1 MLSQL
6 TTSTTRADVLAW
18 YVTTSSLGS
27 SLGSEASGRIM
38 ASLLKRDGWTA
49 VDAYHFMFWIYS
61 AMGLVN
67 AALVLL
73 LTDDCELEPTRS
85 EAAYAHIAQDETEE
99 PQQSLPAPPSSP
111 SSDSLAAK
119 LTSYL
124 PSGLSTISA
133 PTRSIM
139 YTLWTLLCLDSLADG
154 MVPYTLTNFYLSQ
167 KFSPSAT
174 TLGDVTSIAYFL
186 SALGAVFAGPLS
198 RRLGLI
204 NTMVFTHVPSSAA
217 VLLFPLPSYFWI
229 AAALFFVRAGLNNM
243 DQAPRTAFIAAV
255 VRPEERTA
263 VMGITSM
270 LRILAAMS
278 GPLVTGWLAESER
291 FWIAFVVAGACR
303 LAYDFG
309 LYALFVNM
317 KIEGQDGKRGGAGRG
332 GGGGQDEEA
341 IEIGSLASSG
351 DEEDDGEDD
360 EGEEGSAHK

>member
-1 MLSQL
+1 
-6 TTSTTRADVLAW
+6 VLAW

-73 LTDDCELEPTRS
+73 LTDDCELEPTQA
-85 EAAYAHIAQDETEE
+85 EATYAHIAQDDSDEQHQQ
-99 PQQSLPAPPSSP
+99 QQSLPPPPSSP
-111 SSDSLAAK
+111 TSDSLAAK
-119 LTSYL
+119 LTSYV

-167 KFSPSAT
+167 KFSPSSS

-229 AAALFFVRAGLNNM
+229 AASLFFVRAGLNNM

-317 KIEGQDGKRGGAGRG
+317 KIEGEEGKRGGASG
-332 GGGGQDEEA
+332 GGGGHDEEA

-351 DEEDDGEDD
+351 DEEEDEDEDGDG
-360 EGEEGSAHK
+360 GEEASAHK